1 MASVIRTTKVFRNGG
16 SRAIR
21 LPKEFELSGDEVVI
35 KQDYGVITIFPKRPR
50 AGSLLALLNEIGPV
64 ELAPRDQ
71 PGWSDTRTD
80 RALRGVKKATRR
92 STNKR

>member
-80 RALRGVKKATRR
+80 RVLRGVKKAARR
-92 STNKR
+92 STKKR